1 MSSLRR
7 DDVALRTLAAMP
19 FLDRLELAAAAGLG
33 DRTAHNSLAAL
44 HGEGLVEWVRHAA
57 PLTSTTRRW
66 RLTDHGWRQLAHR
79 EGSGLRHILDRYPA
93 FAHWH
98 RLLLERLDA
107 AAVIYRLAS
116 ALADAA
122 ELDAPLW
129 FQWHRADPLDAGVAL
144 PGGKTLGIIR
154 WGHTADRAAFADRIG
169 RLTDYER
176 LNPRA
181 LLALLPDEPRLR
193 QARRLLARYPGPVHR
208 ALEADAARA
217 WADDAIWRSANI
229 DATLTL
235 RRVLDRLAPGGTL
248 PVEPPL
254 SRLSLP
260 GPVAFNDHYGP
271 PDHLL
276 PLALGP
282 AAKRLLDCLSDW
294 SWINADDLGGL
305 LGLSPSGVSR
315 VLAPLKKLDL
325 VSETPLDGRR
335 RLALGRRGLAFLARR
350 DRASVTTAVRRWA
363 VDHADGAPPAHWR
376 DVPGVRSR
384 PLART
389 IQHTQAV
396 HRFMA
401 DLVRQAGTN
410 PGFQVIQVS
419 PPHHS
424 TRYFHHG
431 GRLRSVHPDG
441 FGVVRAGDNTLPFFL
456 EWERRAVHPSTMAAR
471 LAPYL
476 RYYSTKRPLDDHG
489 HQPFVLVVFDDY
501 LAEGNFL
508 GVARQEMERA
518 GVDVPLWVSCRER
531 LEQVGPLGAAWR
543 SPNVFEPIGAFR

>member
-33 DRTAHNSLAAL
+33 ERTAHNSLAAL
-44 HGEGLVEWVRHAA
+44 HGKSMVECVRHAA
-57 PLTSTTRRW
+57 PLTATTRRW
-66 RLTDHGWRQLAHR
+66 RLTERGWRRLAHR
-79 EGSGLRHILDRYPA
+79 QGSNLRHVLNRYPA
-93 FAHWH
+93 SAHWQ

-107 AAVIYRLAS
+107 VAVIYRLAS

-122 ELDAPLW
+122 DDIPQ
-129 FQWHRADPLDAGVAL
+129 FQWYRADPLDAGVAL

-154 WGHTADRAAFADRIG
+154 WGHTADRTVFADRIG
-169 RLTDYER
+169 RLTDHER

-181 LLALLPDEPRLR
+181 LLVLLPDEPRLR
-193 QARRLLARYPGPVHR
+193 QARRPLARYPGPVHL

-217 WADDAIWRSANI
+217 WADDPVWRAANI
-229 DATLTL
+229 DTTLTL
-235 RRVLDRLAPGGTL
+235 RRVLDQLAPGGAL
-248 PVEPPL
+248 PAEPLL

-260 GPVAFNDHYGP
+260 GPVEINNHDGL
-271 PDHLL
+271 PDHRL

-294 SWINADDLGGL
+294 PWIKADDLGGL
-305 LGLSPSGVSR
+305 LGLSPSGVSKI
-315 VLAPLKKLDL
+315 LAPLKRLDL
-325 VSETPLDGRR
+325 VAEASPDGRR
-335 RLALGRRGLAFLARR
+335 LLALSRRGLAFLARR
-350 DRASVTTAVRRWA
+350 DRASVAAAIRRWA
-363 VDHADGAPPAHWR
+363 VDHDDGTPPAHWR
-376 DVPGVRSR
+376 DVPGIRAR

-401 DLVRQAGTN
+401 DLARQAGAT
-410 PGFQVIQVS
+410 PGVQVIQLS
-419 PPHHS
+419 SPHHS
-424 TRYFHHG
+424 TRYFHHR

-441 FGVVRAGDNTLPFFL
+441 FGVVNVVGHTFPFFL
-456 EWERRAVHPSTMAAR
+456 EWERRAAHPSTMAAR

-476 RYYSTKRPLDDHG
+476 RYFSTNRPLDDHG
-489 HQPFVLVVFDDY
+489 HQPVVLVVFDDFI
-501 LAEGNFL
+501 AESNFL

-518 GVDVPLWVSCRER
+518 KVDVPLWVSFRER
-531 LEQVGPLGAAWR
+531 LEQVGPLGKAWR
-543 SPNVFEPIGAFR
+543 SPDVLELGCPFA